1 MDLGL
6 KHHVVT
12 VVGSVAQ
19 LECTEAFKLLTHKER
34 LYAYHVGKGA
44 WEGAKIC
51 LLQTSA
57 ESPAIFRCVAIA
69 RPSRPASAAT
79 PTPPPSPH
87 LNTLHQH
94 CLR

>member
-1 MDLGL
+1 MDPGL

-19 LECTEAFKLLTHKER
+19 LECTEAFKLRTPKER
-34 LYAYHVGKGA
+34 LYAYHVGKAA

-69 RPSRPASAAT
+69 HGRQPRQARHAHPASL
-79 PTPPPSPH
+79 PSCGP
-87 LNTLHQH
+87 
-94 CLR
+94 CPK

>member
-1 MDLGL
+1 MDPGL

-12 VVGSVAQ
+12 VEGSVAQ
-19 LECTEAFKLLTHKER
+19 LECTEAFKLLTPKER
-34 LYAYHVGKGA
+34 LYAYHVGKAA

-69 RPSRPASAAT
+69 HGRHAQPSL
-79 PTPPPSPH
+79 PPLLPCVSSCEP
-87 LNTLHQH
+87 
-94 CLR
+94 CRK